1 MTTWKVV
8 AGCACAVK
16 LLSGRQAALMR
27 LRAAVGSGSLA
38 ARLLPCSYLHS
49 AHSAQGQTPSAR
61 VVACSSHGST
71 AAQRSFE
78 RIFHLSAPDGI
89 RSGNITEDSR
99 RSEVLELLSI
109 SPRLPAVFQK
119 QPCVL
124 ETTAI
129 VQKLH
134 YLYIFLRLQQL
145 IDKKYSTINCT
156 CVLFTAANHVSENQS

>member
-1 MTTWKVV
+1 MMRLQLNRVWLIHYSFRNAVYSYNNHKHILCCRYREMCLNIYLWRKIIILLNNKNMTTWKVV

-99 RSEVLELLSI
+99 RSEVL
-109 SPRLPAVFQK
+109 
-119 QPCVL
+119 
-124 ETTAI
+124 
-129 VQKLH
+129 
-134 YLYIFLRLQQL
+134 
-145 IDKKYSTINCT
+145 
-156 CVLFTAANHVSENQS
+156 